1 MKKFLIDAVVL
12 FIAVVINV
20 VILQKTY
27 AQDENEYEPPKKA
40 FVRLAC
46 AVAAKTEDGVKRVE
60 LKVSTHGEGF
70 DTIGNFPPYGV
81 YFFGGDSLDI
91 AQSCLNSGSKVPTCI
106 DPRTGVTADNVDFIA
121 EFPNSQA
128 GYDEYVKWYS
138 RMADGKRGCA
148 PEDLPVADV
157 ISAQPESQPQ
167 TTIPRPAQPQTSPE
181 TPPTNDSRAGGAT
194 PDGNK
199 LEKVETLPDSKPTDI
214 VDLTNDVNNLFI
226 TLPSG
231 FNSVFVTFLDKI
243 TGNNP
248 EVFLNKQP
256 DEQQKIVDD
265 FIKNEQPATV
275 VIGTVDGKPIEVDLR
290 DMPLADTAKEP
301 LEAVARQ
308 DIKSIL
314 EIAPSLWLNSE
325 ETFIRGAAPYPVPGG
340 EQEKYLL
347 SEEHRQKGYFSLP
360 IISPIGL
367 SFEEYH
373 QKKGEMLE
381 FFESNLGLRVSPI
394 VTTASGQSVSVIL
407 LGVKAP
413 PPFNKSQENQQIVN
427 WENVKFVTKPGAR
440 QIGILNDT
448 PFVLHPDSQVGIKSL
463 NTLELPG
470 GAVEIQRPDD
480 PLDSSFVVETPLGA
494 VKSNKTRFWVAYNP
508 TRGYTL
514 VGVWEGAVSVTHSY
528 TGKTMTLEAF
538 ENGTPNIVLLL
549 SPEFRKSKASVWLGI
564 IIVLIAGAASYF
576 VYRKKTQ

>member
-1 MKKFLIDAVVL
+1 MKKFLIGAVVL
-12 FIAVVINV
+12 IIAVVINV

-27 AQDENEYEPPKKA
+27 AQDENGYEPPKKA
-40 FVRLAC
+40 FVRLTC

-167 TTIPRPAQPQTSPE
+167 TTIPRSAQPQTSPE

-226 TLPSG
+226 TLPGG
-231 FNSVFVTFLDKI
+231 FNPVFVTFLDKI

-256 DEQQKIVDD
+256 DEQQKILDD
-265 FIKNEQPATV
+265 FIKSEQPATV

-308 DIKSIL
+308 DIKGIL
-314 EIAPSLWLNSE
+314 EINSSLWLNSE
-325 ETFIRGAAPYPVPGG
+325 ETLIRGAGPYPVPGG

-347 SEEHRQKGYFSLP
+347 SEEHRQKGHFSLP
-360 IISPIGL
+360 IVDPIGL
-367 SFEEYH
+367 SFDEYH
-373 QKKGEMLE
+373 KKRGEMLSL
-381 FFESNLGLRVSPI
+381 FESQFNSYTVPI
-394 VTTASGQSVSVIL
+394 AVTTSGQSVSLIL
-407 LGVKAP
+407 LGGDSPALKTT
-413 PPFNKSQENQQIVN
+413 STDENQKKQQTVN
-427 WENVKFVTKPGAR
+427 WENIKFVTKPGAR
-440 QIGILNDT
+440 QIGVLNDT

-463 NTLELPG
+463 NALELSG
-470 GAVEIQRPDD
+470 GAVEIQRPDN
-480 PLDSSFVVETPLGA
+480 PLEPSFIVETPLGA
-494 VKSNKTRFWVAYNP
+494 VRSNKTRFWVAYNP
-508 TRGYTL
+508 IRGYTL
-514 VGVWEGAVSVTHSY
+514 VGVWEGAVSVTHAY
-528 TGKTMTLEAF
+528 TGKTIKLEAL
-538 ENGTPNIVLLL
+538 ENGMPNIALLL
-549 SPEFRKSKASVWLGI
+549 SPEFGKSRSEE
-564 IIVLIAGAASYF
+564 
-576 VYRKKTQ
+576 R

>member
-1 MKKFLIDAVVL
+1 MKKFLISAVVL

-27 AQDENEYEPPKKA
+27 AQDENGYEPPKKA

-167 TTIPRPAQPQTSPE
+167 TTIPRSAQPQTSPE

-347 SEEHRQKGYFSLP
+347 SEEYRQKGHLACPSL
-360 IISPIGL
+360 I
-367 SFEEYH
+367 
-373 QKKGEMLE
+373 
-381 FFESNLGLRVSPI
+381 
-394 VTTASGQSVSVIL
+394 QSV
-407 LGVKAP
+407 
-413 PPFNKSQENQQIVN
+413 
-427 WENVKFVTKPGAR
+427 
-440 QIGILNDT
+440 
-448 PFVLHPDSQVGIKSL
+448 
-463 NTLELPG
+463 
-470 GAVEIQRPDD
+470 
-480 PLDSSFVVETPLGA
+480 
-494 VKSNKTRFWVAYNP
+494 
-508 TRGYTL
+508 
-514 VGVWEGAVSVTHSY
+514 
-528 TGKTMTLEAF
+528 
-538 ENGTPNIVLLL
+538 
-549 SPEFRKSKASVWLGI
+549 
-564 IIVLIAGAASYF
+564 
-576 VYRKKTQ
+576 

>member
-40 FVRLAC
+40 FVRLTC

-167 TTIPRPAQPQTSPE
+167 TTIPRSAQPQTSPE

-413 PPFNKSQENQQIVN
+413 LPFNKSEQNQQIVN
-427 WENVKFVTKPGAR
+427 WENIKFVTKPGAR
-440 QIGILNDT
+440 QMGIINDT
-448 PFVLHPDSQVGIKSL
+448 PFVLHPDSQVSIKSL
-463 NTLELPG
+463 NALELSG
-470 GAVEIQRPDD
+470 GAIEIQRPND
-480 PLDSSFVVETPLGA
+480 PLDSSFIVETPLGA
-494 VKSNKTRFWVAYNP
+494 VQSNKTRFWVAYNP
-508 TRGYTL
+508 ARGYAL

-538 ENGTPNIVLLL
+538 ENGTPNIAILL
-549 SPEFRKSKASVWLGI
+549 SPEFRKSKASIWLGI
-564 IIVLIAGAASYF
+564 IIVMVAGAAGYF
-576 VYRKKTQ
+576 VYRKKV